1 MPREQSSSLKNRTDP
16 HVAKQLNRNLLV
28 TRGPIQR
35 PNCWK
40 LNDNTSM
47 IDTIIR
53 GWECPPIYIL
63 PRESDDGEDEDHIFD
78 GAHKVEAVIN
88 FIQNTYALGKVEDTS
103 PLKPHVGKKFN
114 ELPKEVRNKIL
125 NYEFTLNYIDNNTA
139 HNADAYQ
146 TLWLRLNKS
155 GKKVNDFEATKP
167 IIHNLVDNVLNPSS
181 KEFFGTEIYQKTDS
195 DRGALENIL
204 QTIIAISE
212 SNMNDYT
219 TKFSSRKQLI
229 KLWQDAR
236 LGNNSIEITKI
247 IDDNTEKW
255 LDILKRARGFLKTLA
270 DNNAFVDDEGKPI
283 LESAHR
289 GTEIVFLIARLTTHY
304 PASQKPH
311 FNRIA
316 PALAKKMKEKYFL
329 TVERDTVGRNGSTQR
344 RILSEINQII
354 MEFASEK
361 EPRAFTKEQIEE
373 VRIKQNGICAFC
385 KEIMLSGTYAGD
397 HIFPWSRGGT
407 TETSNCQVI
416 HKSCNSAKGNKIIAA
431 QPAN

>member
-1 MPREQSSSLKNRTDP
+1 MPREQSSSLKNRTDS

-35 PNCWK
+35 PNCWS
-40 LNDNTSM
+40 LDENTSM
-47 IDTIIR
+47 LDTVVR
-53 GWECPPIYIL
+53 GWDSPPIYIL
-63 PRESDDGEDEDHIFD
+63 PRESDEDEDEDHIFD

-88 FIQNTYALGKVEDTS
+88 FIGNSYALGKVEDTS
-103 PLKPHVGKKFN
+103 PLKEYVGKKYSD
-114 ELPKEVRNKIL
+114 LPKDLRNKIA
-125 NYEFTLNYIDNNTA
+125 NYEFTLNYIDNETA
-139 HNADAYQ
+139 HNADALI
-146 TLWLRLNKS
+146 TLWKRLNKS
-155 GKKVNDFEATKP
+155 GKKLNDFEGAIP
-167 IIHNLVDNVLNPSS
+167 IIHNLIQNVLKPCSTDFFATEMYPKKESS
-181 KEFFGTEIYQKTDS
+181 
-195 DRGALENIL
+195 RGALENIL
-204 QTIIAISE
+204 QTIIAVSE
-212 SNMNDYT
+212 STMGDYT
-219 TKFSSRKQLI
+219 TKFNSRKHLI

-236 LGNNSIEITKI
+236 LGKKNIEINRV
-247 IDDNTEKW
+247 IDENTEKW
-255 LDILKRARGFLKTLA
+255 VEILKRARGFLKTLA
-270 DNNAFVDDEGKPI
+270 DNNAFVDEEGKPI

-304 PASQKPH
+304 PASQKAH

-373 VRIKQNGICAFC
+373 VRAKQNGICAFC
-385 KEIMLSGTYAGD
+385 KEIMLPGTYAGD
-397 HIFPWSRGGT
+397 HIFPWSRGGNS
-407 TETSNCQVI
+407 ETSNCQVI
-416 HKSCNSAKGNKIIAA
+416 HRSCNSAKGNKIIAA